1 MRRSDPQPETDQE
14 PFDPRVPGKARIIYT
29 IVVMIVVLSLV
40 VGIAG
45 YAFWDRIF

>member
-1 MRRSDPQPETDQE
+1 MRRSEPQPEADQE
-14 PFDPRVPGKARIIYT
+14 PFDPRVPGKARILYT
-29 IVVMIVVLSLV
+29 IVVVISLV